1 MTHEVTSHN
10 TKGNHLQNDS
20 VIPSLTGKACLL
32 TLDPS
37 HDSNSSIHYLVEEV
51 IEVGHGV
58 DVLLREAHAP
68 QVARGRRGQRGQS
81 GHGLVEARVGG
92 APEMVA
98 TFI

>member
-1 MTHEVTSHN
+1 MRLRVIILKEITYNMTR
-10 TKGNHLQNDS
+10 

-58 DVLLREAHAP
+58 DVLLRQAHAP

-92 APEMVA
+92 APEMVT